1 MTVEEVKLQAKASGG
16 HGAKDQFPVG
26 MRVLAV
32 DDDPTCLKV
41 LENLLLRCQYHGMPY
56 SCLLLLLCF
65 SLFPVCLDSYSSDRI
80 VPSVPF
86 LFSLR
91 FGSLLDLVF
100 VVRVARRLLQ
110 RYLGSWFCIHIN
122 SNPYFMPR
130 LLPYWFRGEIFL
142 LCNVMS
148 SSVSFFLENNEIFPA
163 LEKIEFYLVFTH
175 GLIWNNLLA
184 IRSVDWTSSR
194 LISLGL

>member
-142 LCNVMS
+142 LCN
-148 SSVSFFLENNEIFPA
+148 FFLGKKEIFPT
-163 LEKIEFYLVFTH
+163 LEKIEFYPQLD
-175 GLIWNNLLA
+175 LE
-184 IRSVDWTSSR
+184 
-194 LISLGL
+194 